1 MPEPATQVRKPLTTT
16 PASQQPGP
24 KQHDNGDDRGD
35 GDREDQPTLPGTGM
49 PSRAGPITS
58 KPPLALSSVRA
69 FGMGRPFLLILG
81 HGLSPYSVTATASVA
96 RLWWNRQATSDLDH
110 FSIVLLVQTIADAI
124 RPMSFSI
131 AALDDAL
138 GVR

>member
-1 MPEPATQVRKPLTTT
+1 
-16 PASQQPGP
+16 
-24 KQHDNGDDRGD
+24 
-35 GDREDQPTLPGTGM
+35 M

-131 AALDDAL
+131 AALDVAV
-138 GVR
+138 GVREGADRVGATGTGLVRYSDCSLAEGRVRGRAAIARLRTTMRTTNMMMW